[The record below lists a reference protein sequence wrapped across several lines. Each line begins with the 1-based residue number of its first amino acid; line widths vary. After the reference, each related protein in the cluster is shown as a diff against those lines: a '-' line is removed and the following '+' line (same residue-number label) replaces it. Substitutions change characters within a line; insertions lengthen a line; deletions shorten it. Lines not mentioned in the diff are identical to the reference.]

1 MKGPDAGAG
10 AGKVQEK
17 GLWEVTA
24 AGSQGTQQE
33 EAKEAA
39 IPPVNPGSLQQDPGT
54 ALQRPWWP
62 GLWSKSL

>member
-1 MKGPDAGAG
+1 M
-10 AGKVQEK
+10 
-17 GLWEVTA
+17 TA

-39 IPPVNPGSLQQDPGT
+39 IPPVNPGSLRQDPGT

-62 GLWSKSL
+62 ELWSKSL